1 MQIKPMHFNNAFV
14 FILFLPRITTKIYCI
29 LMLYFFDSVPQCRY
43 HQDFVHIDRGY
54 SGFLHEQKES
64 LYPFCARGKT
74 TDADHPAGVTV
85 RNWSVIF

>member
-1 MQIKPMHFNNAFV
+1 MDREGQVIYENKSIVKMHRFNLHMVPVSA
-14 FILFLPRITTKIYCI
+14 I
-29 LMLYFFDSVPQCRY
+29 FFDSVPQCRY